1 MTKITVKEAGDLPS
15 QTIVKQAAA
24 RVTIE
29 DGNGRSITLQ
39 KPGVLAQFRLIKIL
53 GPETARNTTY
63 VQMVLP
69 LTYVVDIDGMVVAQP
84 NTEREIDALISRLDE
99 EGVTAVMIGVQEHFG
114 SGSAEQA
121 KEEIKN

>member
-24 RVTIE
+24 RVTIQ

-53 GPETARNTTY
+53 GDTAKNTTY

-69 LTYVVDIDGMVVAQP
+69 LTYVVEIDGLDVAQP
-84 NTEREIDALISRLDE
+84 NSEREIDALISRLDE

-121 KEEIKN
+121 KEDIKN

>member
-1 MTKITVKEAGDLPS
+1 MAKITVRDAGDLPS

-24 RVTIE
+24 RVVIE
-29 DGNGRSITLQ
+29 DARGRSITLQ

-53 GPETARNTTY
+53 GDTAKNTTY

-69 LTYVVDIDGMVVAQP
+69 LTYVVEIDGLDVAQP
-84 NTEREIDALISRLDE
+84 NSEREIDALISRLDE
-99 EGVTAVMIGVQEHFG
+99 DGVTAVMIGVQEHFG
-114 SGSAEQA
+114 SGSADQA

>member
-1 MTKITVKEAGDLPS
+1 MPKITVKEAGDLPS

-53 GPETARNTTY
+53 GDTAKNTTY

-69 LTYVVDIDGMVVAQP
+69 LTYVVEIDGLDVAQP
-84 NTEREIDALISRLDE
+84 NSEREIDALISRLDE

-121 KEEIKN
+121 KEDIKN